1 VSGLGYIP
9 RIVDDEIRPRLA
21 AFGAVVIGGPKACG
35 KTRTAREHAA
45 SEVLLDVDQAARA
58 AAAIDPKLLLEGD
71 TPRLIDEWQLEPAL
85 WNTVRRAVDDRSL
98 PGQFIL
104 TGSSNPAD
112 DMTRHTGA
120 ARIARIQMRP
130 MSLVETGHSNGAIS
144 LEGLLQGEV
153 PRSADPGLTLTDVID
168 RVCVGGWP
176 AFQRLS
182 IEDALVGVRGYL
194 DEISRTD
201 VTRVD
206 GKRRDPRRVQQLL
219 RSLARN
225 AATEAAITTI
235 AADTA
240 GPEDVLARDTI
251 YDYLDALTRLMI
263 VEDQPAWSPHLRSR
277 AQARTTSTRHFVD
290 PSLAVAALAASPS
303 ELIRDL
309 SYFGYLFESLVVRDL
324 RIYAQAFDGSVMHY
338 RDNTGLEVDAIVQT
352 RGGSWGAFE
361 VKLGGEAH
369 IASASKSLLT
379 FAQRVDTAKIGPP
392 ATLAVV
398 VATGY
403 AYQRPE
409 GVAVVPIGALG
420 R

>member
-1 VSGLGYIP
+1 
-9 RIVDDEIRPRLA
+9 
-21 AFGAVVIGGPKACG
+21 
-35 KTRTAREHAA
+35 
-45 SEVLLDVDQAARA
+45 
-58 AAAIDPKLLLEGD
+58 
-71 TPRLIDEWQLEPAL
+71 
-85 WNTVRRAVDDRSL
+85 
-98 PGQFIL
+98 
-104 TGSSNPAD
+104 
-112 DMTRHTGA
+112 
-120 ARIARIQMRP
+120 
-130 MSLVETGHSNGAIS
+130 
-144 LEGLLQGEV
+144 
-153 PRSADPGLTLTDVID
+153 
-168 RVCVGGWP
+168 
-176 AFQRLS
+176 
-182 IEDALVGVRGYL
+182 
-194 DEISRTD
+194 
-201 VTRVD
+201 
-206 GKRRDPRRVQQLL
+206 
-219 RSLARN
+219 
-225 AATEAAITTI
+225 
-235 AADTA
+235 
-240 GPEDVLARDTI
+240 
-251 YDYLDALTRLMI
+251 
-263 VEDQPAWSPHLRSR
+263 
-277 AQARTTSTRHFVD
+277 VD